1 MHKKTKKMW
10 KVVYDVAG
18 WGNNPNSQGPYE
30 TYTDARVNA
39 DDIRSYEMISNVEIV
54 EEMVEVEDTDPSC
67 LDIL

>member
-39 DDIRSYEMISNVEIV
+39 DDIRSYEMVSNVEIV
-54 EEMVEVEDTDPSC
+54 PVDVEVEDTDPSC